1 MKVLVDTSVWSAV
14 LRRNRPD
21 PKLTAIVTEL
31 IKEGR
36 ILVVGPI
43 RQELLS
49 GIKEKA
55 QFEKL
60 KKRLAAFPDVPL
72 ETKHFELAAQF
83 YNTCRAKG
91 VQGSHIDYLLC
102 AVCDCEQ
109 AAILTKDK
117 DFEGYAKHLGIRLY
131 VPEP

>member
-14 LRRNRPD
+14 LRRSKPD
-21 PKLTAIVTEL
+21 PKLTDIVTEL
-31 IKEGR
+31 VKEGR
-36 ILVVGPI
+36 LLLIGPI

-60 KKRLAAFPDVPL
+60 RKRLAAFPDVPL
-72 ETKHFELAAQF
+72 QTKHFEVAARF
-83 YNTCRAKG
+83 YNKCRAKG
-91 VQGSHIDYLLC
+91 IQGSHIDYLIC
-102 AVCDCEQ
+102 AVCDCEKT
-109 AAILTKDK
+109 AILTTDR

-131 VPEP
+131 LPEP